1 MHPPLLRIML
11 AAVMGAML
19 RLRSMPSG
27 VVHIRQPHKPL
38 SRVAIGREYRNLTFR
53 EYLPQC
59 AIVYIM
65 KHTVKVNNDGL
76 YKVKEDNCCV
86 FLDK

>member
-1 MHPPLLRIML
+1 MFIIFRGFFDCTYLDI
-11 AAVMGAML
+11 
-19 RLRSMPSG
+19 S
-27 VVHIRQPHKPL
+27 I
-38 SRVAIGREYRNLTFR
+38 TFR

-59 AIVYIM
+59 ALVYIM